1 MKDGKTHWENIYA
14 VKAPTE
20 VSWYREHLDNSLKMI
35 LQTKTAKS
43 GTIIDIGGGSSTL
56 VDDLFKKGFSNLSV
70 LDISANAIETSR
82 ERLGKRAE
90 KVEWIVADITN
101 VSLPENY
108 YDVWHDRAVFHF
120 LTETEDRKKYVE
132 LVMRSLK
139 VGGHIIVASFGL
151 NGPAKC
157 SGLDVVRYSPETM
170 RDEFGKHFK
179 LVKSL
184 NETHHTPFGTTQ
196 EFIYCYC
203 RKLD

>member
-14 VKAPTE
+14 VKEPTE
-20 VSWYREHLDNSLKMI
+20 VSWYREHLDTSLKMI

-120 LTETEDRKKYVE
+120 LTDAGDRKKYVE

-151 NGPAKC
+151 NGPTKC

-170 RDEFGKHFK
+170 RDEFGESFR
-179 LVKSL
+179 LIKSL
-184 NETHHTPFGTTQ
+184 NETHRTPFETTQ

-203 RKLD
+203 RKLV